1 MKNKDDFLYDV
12 RIINRNIRDG
22 VVSKKDYDKY
32 LDNLPDVEDNSEP
45 LIIEDDEPETLST
58 VPDTEEAEET
68 EAAGGDED
76 EEEEN

>member
-1 MKNKDDFLYDV
+1 MKSKDDFLYDV

-58 VPDTEEAEET
+58 VPDTDEMET
-68 EAAGGDED
+68 DDED
-76 EEEEN
+76 EEEEEES

>member
-1 MKNKDDFLYDV
+1 MKSKDDFLYDV

-58 VPDTEEAEET
+58 VPDTEEMET
-68 EAAGGDED
+68 DD
-76 EEEEN
+76 EEEEEES

>member
-1 MKNKDDFLYDV
+1 MKSKDDFLYDV

-45 LIIEDDEPETLST
+45 LIIEDDEPLPLST
-58 VPDTEEAEET
+58 VPDTDEMET
-68 EAAGGDED
+68 DDED
-76 EEEEN
+76 EEEEEES

>member
-12 RIINRNIRDG
+12 RIINRHIREG
-22 VVSKKDYDKY
+22 VVSKKDYDKH

-45 LIIEDDEPETLST
+45 LIIEDDEPETLSS

-68 EAAGGDED
+68 EAADED
-76 EEEEN
+76 EEEES

>member
-1 MKNKDDFLYDV
+1 MKSKDDFLYDV

-58 VPDTEEAEET
+58 VPDTEEIET
-68 EAAGGDED
+68 DGED
-76 EEEEN
+76 EEEEEES

>member
-22 VVSKKDYDKY
+22 EVSKKDYDKY

-45 LIIEDDEPETLST
+45 LIIEDDEPETLSS

-68 EAAGGDED
+68 EAADED

>member
-1 MKNKDDFLYDV
+1 MKSKDDFLYDV

-58 VPDTEEAEET
+58 VPDTEEIET
-68 EAAGGDED
+68 DDED
-76 EEEEN
+76 EEEEEES

>member
-1 MKNKDDFLYDV
+1 MKNKEDFLYDV

-45 LIIEDDEPETLST
+45 LIIEDDEPETLSIC
-58 VPDTEEAEET
+58 ARHRRS
-68 EAAGGDED
+68 
-76 EEEEN
+76 